1 MGQFKTFLESG
12 NTIGHHND
20 GPGSPFTPGGGGYLG
35 SDQTGEEKGDTQHL
49 LGHPPHLYNTDV
61 MVPTV
66 TKEGKITGIKYRQSP
81 IIIELNGSPTL
92 YVTLDEFNRIKKHNN
107 LQGEHWNRLIGRT
120 MKVLFQRHPDD
131 KNPTLSQV
139 WDVRIY

>member
-1 MGQFKTFLESG
+1 MGGFKQFLESG
-12 NTIGHHND
+12 NTLGYHND
-20 GPGSPFTPGGGGYLG
+20 GPGGAFQPGGGGYLG
-35 SDQTGEEKGDTQHL
+35 SDQTGQEKGDTQQL
-49 LGHPPHLYNTDV
+49 QGHPPHLYNTDV

-81 IIIELNGSPTL
+81 IVIELNGSPTL

-107 LQGEHWNRLIGRT
+107 MQSEHWDRFIGKT
-120 MKVLFQRHPDD
+120 MKVVFQRHPGD